1 MISRC
6 GNPACLAEF
15 DHREGRLFRF
25 PKRSKDQPGNTHSVQ
40 HFWLCADC
48 SKLYSLEYVENQGVA
63 LKARAGVPRTGS
75 RHFIAAA

>member
-6 GNPACLAEF
+6 ANPVCLAKF
-15 DHREGRLFRF
+15 DHRKGQLFRF
-25 PKRSKDQPGNTHSVQ
+25 PMRAKDRPANTHSVQ

-48 SKLYSLEYVENQGVA
+48 SKSYSLEYIENHGVA
-63 LKARAGVPRTGS
+63 LRPRAEGPRTAP

>member
-6 GNPACLAEF
+6 ANPACLAEF

-25 PKRSKDQPGNTHSVQ
+25 PKRAEDRPANTHSVQ

-48 SKLYSLEYVENQGVA
+48 AQSYLLEYIEKQGVA
-63 LKARAGVPRTGS
+63 LKPRVELATIEV